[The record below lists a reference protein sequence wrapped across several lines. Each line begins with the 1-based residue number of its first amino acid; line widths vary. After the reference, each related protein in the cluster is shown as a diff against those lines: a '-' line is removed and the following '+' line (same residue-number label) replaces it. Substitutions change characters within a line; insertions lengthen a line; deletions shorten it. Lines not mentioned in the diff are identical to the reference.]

1 MTDRTIRVVLDTSG
15 ITAGARGARGPLR
28 GLQRQTGLVSNG
40 FKAAT
45 RAAQGL
51 FAVLGARQI
60 LRTANTFA
68 ELQNSLRVVTDST
81 EELNSANARLFEIAE
96 ATRTPIEA
104 TIRLFSRA
112 SIAADEL
119 GASQED
125 LFRLVEI
132 TGQALAVQ
140 GGAASES
147 SGALRQLSQAFS
159 SGIVRAEEFNS
170 ILEGAFPL
178 AQAAARGFDEAGGS
192 VGKLRNLVV
201 EGKVS
206 SEEFFRAIL
215 KGGESL
221 SVQFEQTIP
230 TVGQALTNLNSAF
243 IGFIGQLDTAG
254 GFTAAL
260 AQSILDMASGL
271 STLGDALTGNLDP
284 SEDLSENFTQLAI
297 GFIGAGA
304 ALQALIDLI
313 ILGKDNFVAFGEA
326 IGGTAAGLAAVV
338 RGDFSE
344 AGNIFKE
351 VFGDTVDDVQLNIT
365 DFFESFASN
374 VDRASAKIS
383 GVLLP
388 SFRSAKDAL
397 DFADVDTDKPLV
409 NPNAAE
415 DLADAA
421 DEIADFQAALTQATR
436 ELEIQVEAGDD
447 AAEAILQYRGELE
460 LAAEAQEIFGE
471 LVPTE
476 EVDELRAAF
485 VLFGEEAL
493 AAQIALREEIE
504 ASELAETF
512 EEQIEALE
520 EEILLLGASNE
531 AIAINAEVR
540 ALAAGATEDQA
551 DQIRKLTETLLEE
564 KDALDDVLPTLQDFF
579 DDVAATAETTLTG
592 IIADPLNEGL
602 DELPFKF
609 AQLLQQLAAEALAAE
624 VFEILG
630 SLGGGGDGAGGI
642 ASFIGGL
649 FGGSFQGGG
658 TVRGGQPILVG
669 ERGPELFVPPG
680 SGSIEPNINI
690 NQAAQAPPMVNV
702 INVIDPADIP
712 SGIETPEGAAAIINV
727 IQNNP
732 EAIRRVLG

>member
-1 MTDRTIRVVLDTSG
+1 MTDRTIRVVLDSSG
-15 ITAGARGARGPLR
+15 VVRGARGARGAL
-28 GLQRQTGLVSNG
+28 GGVQKQTGLVTNG
-40 FKAAT
+40 F
-45 RAAQGL
+45 RAAANAAKGL
-51 FAVLGARQI
+51 FAVLGARELI
-60 LRTANTFA
+60 RTANTFQQ
-68 ELQNSLRVVTDST
+68 LQNSLRVVTDST
-81 EELNSANARLFEIAE
+81 EELNAANARLFEIAQ

-104 TIRLFSRA
+104 IVTLFSRA
-112 SIAADEL
+112 SIAAEEL

-125 LFRLVEI
+125 LFKLTEI

-140 GGAASES
+140 GGSAQEA
-147 SGALRQLSQAFS
+147 SGALRQLSQSFS

-178 AQAAARGFDEAGGS
+178 AQAAARGFEEAGGS

-215 KGGESL
+215 AGGEVL
-221 SVQFEQTIP
+221 EQQFGQAIP
-230 TVGQALTNLNSAF
+230 TVSQALTNLNTAF
-243 IGFIGQLDTAG
+243 IGFIGQLDDAG
-254 GFTAAL
+254 GFTMSL
-260 AQSILDMASGL
+260 AQSILEMSEGL
-271 STLGDALTGNLDP
+271 SVLGDALTGNLQP
-284 SEDLSENFTQLAI
+284 SEELSENFTTLAI

-313 ILGKDNFVAFGEA
+313 VLGKDNFVAFGEA
-326 IGGTAAGLAAVV
+326 IGGTAAGLAAVA
-338 RGDFSE
+338 RGEFSE
-344 AGNIFKE
+344 AGTIFKE
-351 VFGDTVDDVQLNIT
+351 VFGDTVDDVQLNVT
-365 DFFESFASN
+365 DFFERFASN
-374 VDRASAKIS
+374 VDRASDKIS

-388 SFRSAKDAL
+388 SFRSVREEAGNL
-397 DFADVDTDKPLV
+397 ADVDTDKPLV

-421 DEIADFQAALTQATR
+421 EEITDFQAALTQATT
-436 ELEIQVEAGDD
+436 ELELQISAGDD

-460 LAAEAQEIFGE
+460 LAAAAQEIFGD

-476 EVDELRAAF
+476 EVNELRAAF

-512 EEQIEALE
+512 EDQIEALE

-531 AIAINAEVR
+531 AIAVNAEVR
-540 ALAAGATEDQA
+540 ALAAGATEEQA
-551 DQIRKLTETLLEE
+551 ARIRDLTEALLEE
-564 KDALDDVLPTLQDFF
+564 KDAAADALPTLQDFF
-579 DDVAATAETTLTG
+579 DDVSDASETTLAG

-624 VFEILG
+624 VFDILG
-630 SLGGGGDGAGGI
+630 NLGGGGGGGGFAG
-642 ASFIGGL
+642 FLGGL
-649 FGGSFQGGG
+649 FGGGFQAGG

-669 ERGPELFVPPG
+669 ERGPEIFTPPG
-680 SGSIEPNINI
+680 SGSIDPNINI

-702 INVIDPADIP
+702 INVTDPADIP

-727 IQNNP
+727 IQQNP